1 MHHMAQIKEGKFGMK
16 RFGAFLAVILVVCLI
31 FSAIAGCGQQKMT
44 RVRLNEVTHSIF
56 YAPMYV
62 ALNMGFFQEEG
73 LEVELTNGAGADK
86 VMTALLSGQA
96 DIGFMGPEATIY
108 VYNEGKEDY
117 AVNFAQ
123 LTQRDGAFLVGREP
137 DPGFTW
143 DKVKGKTIIGGR
155 KGGVPEMTLE
165 YVLKE
170 KGIIPDKDVTVL
182 TNVQF
187 ALMAGAFT
195 GGTGDYVTLFEPVA
209 ASLESE
215 GKGFVVAS
223 VGKEG
228 GEIPYTAFSAKK
240 SYMEK
245 NPQIIQKFTNAI
257 YRGQLWVKDHSP
269 EEVAKAI
276 KSSFPDS
283 DEKIL
288 ATVVKR
294 YRDQDTWATTPNMKE
309 SAFNRLQDIMQEA
322 GELAKRAP
330 FEKLVV
336 NEFAQESVSKIK

>member
-1 MHHMAQIKEGKFGMK
+1 MK
-16 RFGAFLAVILVVCLI
+16 KYAFVLTAILIVCLI
-31 FSAIAGCGQQKMT
+31 FSGITGCGRQEKMT
-44 RVRLNEVTHSIF
+44 KVRLNEVTHSIF

-62 ALNMGFFQEEG
+62 ALNLGFFQEEG

-108 VYNEGKEDY
+108 VFNEGKEDY
-117 AVNFAQ
+117 VVNFAQ

-165 YVLKE
+165 YVLKN

-228 GEIPYTAFSAKK
+228 GEIPYTVFSAKK

-245 NPQIIQKFTNAI
+245 NPQIIQKFTNAV
-257 YRGQLWVKDHSP
+257 YKGQLWVKNHSP
-269 EEVAKAI
+269 EEIAKAI

-294 YRDQDTWATTPNMKE
+294 YRDQDTWATTPDMRD
-309 SAFNRLQDIMQEA
+309 SAFNRLQDIMQKA
-322 GELAKRAP
+322 GELSKRAP
-330 FEKLVV
+330 FEKLV
-336 NEFAQESVSKIK
+336 NNKFAQETVSKIKG